1 MAYYKLNRLYLQIWN
16 NHGLRL
22 DLGLG
27 AVEVRLSVRDYPP
40 KYLSKSSYDNIR
52 STYTFKVLKKKKI
65 KIS

>member
-52 STYTFKVLKKKKI
+52 STYMF
-65 KIS
+65 

>member
-27 AVEVRLSVRDYPP
+27 AVEVRL
-40 KYLSKSSYDNIR
+40 KYLSKSFYNNIR
-52 STYTFKVLKKKKI
+52 STYTF
-65 KIS
+65 

>member
-27 AVEVRLSVRDYPP
+27 AVEVRLSVCGITRQSICPCLLMIMQINIYV
-40 KYLSKSSYDNIR
+40 LS
-52 STYTFKVLKKKKI
+52 LKKKKR